1 MSKIKSSTQS
11 FTEIEDIKGDVVFL
25 KGRNACSVLEVSS
38 VNFFLLSQDEQNA
51 RVYGYMSLLNSLSF
65 AIQVVIVSKKIDLSS
80 YLSSL
85 EHKISITQNQR
96 ISEHLKLY
104 KDFIQELI
112 KGEGLLDK
120 KTYVTIPF
128 SSLELKPVGAGA
140 KKEYHERVQDAISS
154 KRVNVMTQIERI
166 GLSSRI
172 LKAEELG
179 RVFFE
184 LFNQSSMTA
193 DFTSSDIKNVI
204 I

>member
-1 MSKIKSSTQS
+1 MSKVKSSTQS
-11 FTEIEDIKGDVVFL
+11 FIEIEDIKEDVVFL
-25 KGRNACSVLEVSS
+25 KGRNACSVLEASS

-51 RVYGYMSLLNSLSF
+51 RIYGYMSLLNSLSF
-65 AIQVVIVSKKIDLSS
+65 AIQVVVVSKKIDLSS

-96 ISEHLKLY
+96 VSEHLKLY

-120 KTYVTIPF
+120 KTYVVIPF
-128 SSLELKPVGAGA
+128 SSLELKPVGTGA
-140 KKEYHERVQDAISS
+140 KKDYYSRVQEAISS

-179 RVFFE
+179 RVYFE